1 MSKEHESRVGK
12 ERSLRRRRLKRFGKS
27 TAGLEDNRGGQFRTY
42 SHCHEDAA
50 VPR

>member
-12 ERSLRRRRLKRFGKS
+12 ERSLSRRRLKRFGKS
-27 TAGLEDNRGGQFRTY
+27 TACLNDTRGRRFGTY
-42 SHCHEDAA
+42 SHCHDDAA